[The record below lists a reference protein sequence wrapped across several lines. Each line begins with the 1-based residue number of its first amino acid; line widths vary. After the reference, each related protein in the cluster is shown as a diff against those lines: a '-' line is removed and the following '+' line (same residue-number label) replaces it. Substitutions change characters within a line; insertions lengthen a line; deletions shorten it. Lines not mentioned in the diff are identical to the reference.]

1 MIHVDHLPIDDDG
14 PFRVTALGTPT
25 PQGPATIYVA
35 VDVEDVGE
43 FLGTLARKG
52 AVGLTVLLGVFACT
66 LWLVVGR
73 TIGSV
78 EAIRRRAE
86 LITGR
91 RLNQR
96 VPEPTTH
103 DEIFRLARTLN
114 DMLGRLEESAKRQE
128 RFVADAAHEL
138 RTPLTTLRT
147 QLETAMMRSDPDPDP
162 RLLPELWSEAVRMG
176 SLVDQLLLLARSDAG
191 TLPFLDHPVD
201 LDDVLRDVLTSTP
214 TGAISVRARRV
225 EPVQVRG
232 NAALLEQVV
241 RNLVENAVRH
251 AAGAVDLSLTSDGST
266 AVVTVDD
273 DGPGIAPEDRAEV
286 FHRFVRLDDSR
297 DRSRGG
303 VGLGLAIVAEIVR
316 MHSGSVE
323 VTESPAG
330 GARFTVRFRAGRRRA
345 EDDTSPRRVAH
356 ALSTGHPR
364 VRCGG
369 EPLTLAAL
377 GTRRPRGRLARRR
390 RAGSAVDVAADE
402 GLDLGAA
409 EVVGHLHGWGLHQ
422 VGGGGQDGAADA
434 AVEGDLGGADGVD
447 DDAGAVGGVPDLELV
462 LEVEGDVAEG
472 AALEADVGPFAVVEP
487 GDVVGG
493 ADVDVA
499 GAEVVGR
506 CWR

>member
-1 MIHVDHLPIDDDG
+1 MVLVATSLVAVVVAVTGLLVGMAIREELVDQSDEVAQVRAEQLAELARAGALPARIAEAEHFEGAVQVVRGHQVISSTANAGVSDFFALPSESAGDDSVTAVDHLPIDDDG
-14 PFRVTALGTPT
+14 PFRVTALGTRT
-25 PQGPATIYVA
+25 PQGDATIYVA
-35 VDVEDVGE
+35 TDVEDIGE
-43 FLGTLARKG
+43 FLATLGRNG
-52 AVGLTVLLGVFACT
+52 AVGLTVLLGVFALA
-66 LWLVVGR
+66 LWLVLGR

-86 LITGR
+86 LITGQ

-96 VPEPTTH
+96 VPEPTTR

-114 DMLGRLEESAKRQE
+114 DMLDRLEGSAKRQD

-147 QLETAMMRSDPDPDP
+147 RLETAMLRTDPDPDP

-201 LDDVLRDVLTSTP
+201 LDDVLRDVLASTP
-214 TGAISVRARRV
+214 KDGSSVRAKRL

-251 AAGAVDLSLTSDGST
+251 ATGEVDLSLGSDGTT

-273 DGPGIAPEDRAEV
+273 DGPGISPADRGEV
-286 FHRFVRLDDSR
+286 FHRFVRLDESR

-316 MHSGSVE
+316 IHSGSVE

-330 GARFTVRFRAGRRRA
+330 GARFTVRLPAGRRRA
-345 EDDTSPRRVAH
+345 EDVTPAE
-356 ALSTGHPR
+356 L
-364 VRCGG
+364 
-369 EPLTLAAL
+369 LTPS
-377 GTRRPRGRLARRR
+377 R
-390 RAGSAVDVAADE
+390 
-402 GLDLGAA
+402 
-409 EVVGHLHGWGLHQ
+409 
-422 VGGGGQDGAADA
+422 
-434 AVEGDLGGADGVD
+434 
-447 DDAGAVGGVPDLELV
+447 
-462 LEVEGDVAEG
+462 
-472 AALEADVGPFAVVEP
+472 
-487 GDVVGG
+487 
-493 ADVDVA
+493 
-499 GAEVVGR
+499 
-506 CWR
+506 

>member
-1 MIHVDHLPIDDDG
+1 MRAEQLAELASQGLLPARIAEADEFEAAVQVVRGHQVISSTSKAAAPDFFGLPPEPAGSDRVIHVDHLPIDDDG

-214 TGAISVRARRV
+214 TGGSPSGRDDV

-241 RNLVENAVRH
+241 RNLVENAVRPR
-251 AAGAVDLSLTSDGST
+251 GGRG
-266 AVVTVDD
+266 
-273 DGPGIAPEDRAEV
+273 GPVAELG
-286 FHRFVRLDDSR
+286 RLD
-297 DRSRGG
+297 RGRHG
-303 VGLGLAIVAEIVR
+303 
-316 MHSGSVE
+316 
-323 VTESPAG
+323 
-330 GARFTVRFRAGRRRA
+330 GRRRA
-345 EDDTSPRRVAH
+345 
-356 ALSTGHPR
+356 GHR
-364 VRCGG
+364 AGG
-369 EPLTLAAL
+369 
-377 GTRRPRGRLARRR
+377 PRGGVPPVRAARRLPGPLARGSGSGPCHRGGDRPDPLRFGRGDRVARRR
-390 RAGSAVDVAADE
+390 CEVHRPPPRRTPTGRGRHVASTSWPPPADPARVAAK
-402 GLDLGAA
+402 A
-409 EVVGHLHGWGLHQ
+409 
-422 VGGGGQDGAADA
+422 
-434 AVEGDLGGADGVD
+434 
-447 DDAGAVGGVPDLELV
+447 
-462 LEVEGDVAEG
+462 
-472 AALEADVGPFAVVEP
+472 
-487 GDVVGG
+487 
-493 ADVDVA
+493 
-499 GAEVVGR
+499 R
-506 CWR
+506 

>member
-1 MIHVDHLPIDDDG
+1 MSGRDRPRRQMSLRSRMVLVATSLVAVVVALTGLLVGVAIRTELVHNADDVAEVRAEQFADMARAGVLPAHLKKADEFEAAVQVVRGHRVISSTSNARGLDFFGLPPEPVDDDTVVPVDHLPIDDDG
-14 PFRVTALGTPT
+14 PFRVTALGTRT
-25 PQGPATIYVA
+25 PQGHATVYVA
-35 VDVEDVGE
+35 VDVEDIGE
-43 FLGTLARKG
+43 FLATLARKG
-52 AVGLTVLLGVFACT
+52 AVGLTVLLAVFALA
-66 LWLVVGR
+66 LWLVLGR
-73 TIGSV
+73 TMGSV

-96 VPEPTTH
+96 VPEPATR

-114 DMLGRLEESAKRQE
+114 DMLDRLEGSAKRQE

-147 QLETAMMRSDPDPDP
+147 RLETAMLRNDPDPDP
-162 RLLPELWSEAVRMG
+162 ALLPQLWSEAVRMG

-214 TGAISVRARRV
+214 TGALTVRTRRL

-251 AAGAVDLSLTSDGST
+251 AMSGVDLWLTSDGTT

-273 DGPGIAPEDRAEV
+273 DGPGIAPADRAEV

-316 MHSGSVE
+316 IHSGSVE
-323 VTESPAG
+323 VAESPAG
-330 GARFTVRFRAGRRRA
+330 GARFTVRLPAGRRRA
-345 EDDTSPRRVAH
+345 EDGP
-356 ALSTGHPR
+356 ST
-364 VRCGG
+364 
-369 EPLTLAAL
+369 EP
-377 GTRRPRGRLARRR
+377 
-390 RAGSAVDVAADE
+390 V
-402 GLDLGAA
+402 
-409 EVVGHLHGWGLHQ
+409 
-422 VGGGGQDGAADA
+422 
-434 AVEGDLGGADGVD
+434 
-447 DDAGAVGGVPDLELV
+447 
-462 LEVEGDVAEG
+462 
-472 AALEADVGPFAVVEP
+472 
-487 GDVVGG
+487 
-493 ADVDVA
+493 VA
-499 GAEVVGR
+499 GGISGR
-506 CWR
+506 RLRG

>member
-1 MIHVDHLPIDDDG
+1 MVLGATSLVAVVVALTGLLVGIGIREELIDNADEVAAVRAEQLAELASQGLLPARIAEADEFEAGVQVVRGHQVISSTSKAAAPDFFGLPPEPPGSDRVIHVDHLPIDDDG

-147 QLETAMMRSDPDPDP
+147 QLETAMLRSDSDPDP

-201 LDDVLRDVLTSTP
+201 LDDVLRDVMTSTP
-214 TGAISVRARRV
+214 TDAISVRARRV

-232 NAALLEQVV
+232 NAALLEQVL

-251 AAGAVDLSLTSDGST
+251 AAGAVDLSLSSDGST

-316 MHSGSVE
+316 IHSGSVE

-330 GARFTVRFRAGRRRA
+330 GARFTVRLPAGRRRA
-345 EDDTSPRRVAH
+345 ADDTSPRRVAH
-356 ALSTGHPR
+356 AR
-364 VRCGG
+364 
-369 EPLTLAAL
+369 
-377 GTRRPRGRLARRR
+377 
-390 RAGSAVDVAADE
+390 
-402 GLDLGAA
+402 
-409 EVVGHLHGWGLHQ
+409 
-422 VGGGGQDGAADA
+422 
-434 AVEGDLGGADGVD
+434 
-447 DDAGAVGGVPDLELV
+447 
-462 LEVEGDVAEG
+462 
-472 AALEADVGPFAVVEP
+472 
-487 GDVVGG
+487 
-493 ADVDVA
+493 
-499 GAEVVGR
+499 
-506 CWR
+506 